1 MSLDYVKKLTA
12 DNEIVETIYENIE
25 QRLLDRLSKADI
37 KFVPK
42 QLEYIVDEATILRFN
57 RVGSEGMKS
66 ESVEGHSVSYVD
78 GDVLDPYESAINDYL
93 ESLEPEPDRKKGV
106 VYFL

>member
-1 MSLDYVKKLTA
+1 MSLDYVKKLTT

-25 QRLLDRLSKADI
+25 QRLLDRLSVAKIEFIPA
-37 KFVPK
+37 

-66 ESVEGHSVSYVD
+66 ESVEGHSVTYDMS
-78 GDVLDPYESAINDYL
+78 DVLDSYESAINDYL
-93 ESLEPEPDRKKGV
+93 EGLKPDDGRKKGV